1 MSDENLTALLA
12 KRAPKPRAKSTT
24 ALIWI
29 LILLIGILLGGAIG
43 KGAASAPAST
53 PPGTPGSSSIP
64 SGSPPAGGAAA
75 RGTVG
80 EVGAGTV
87 TVDTRDSGGLAPG
100 DEVVILKAPAGAPA
114 PVSP

>member
-1 MSDENLTALLA
+1 MADENLTQLLA

-29 LILLIGILLGGAIG
+29 LILCIGILLGGAIG
-43 KGAASAPAST
+43 KGAASSP
-53 PPGTPGSSSIP
+53 
-64 SGSPPAGGAAA
+64 GSPPSGTPASIGGGGNGFPKGTPV

-87 TVDTRDSGGLAPG
+87 TIDTRDSGDLAPG
-100 DEVVILKAPAGAPA
+100 DEVVVLKAPAGAPA